1 MNQARTRNPV
11 LLIHG
16 IFDTTRIFRL
26 MSAYLRGQGWEVHSF
41 NLRPNYGLAG
51 LDRLAG
57 QISDYVD
64 KTFPPGQPF
73 DLVGF
78 SMGGIVSRYYVQRL
92 GGLDR
97 VQRLIAISAPHHGT
111 WTAYFYPT
119 LGAAQLRPYS
129 PFLCDL
135 NRDIDA
141 LNQINFT
148 SIWTPFDAMI
158 LPASSSRV
166 PVGEEILIDILLH
179 AWMVRDSR
187 CIKAVEKVLMA
198 PAKIGRRV

>member
-1 MNQARTRNPV
+1 MNQTQTRNPV
-11 LLIHG
+11 VLIHG
-16 IFDTTRIFRL
+16 IFDTAGIFRL
-26 MSAYLRGQGWEVHSF
+26 MSAYLRGRGWDVHSF
-41 NLRPNYGLAG
+41 NLCPNYGLAG
-51 LDRLAG
+51 LDRLAE
-57 QISDYVD
+57 QISHYVE

-97 VQRLIAISAPHHGT
+97 VQRLIAISAPHYGT
-111 WTAYFYPT
+111 WLAYFYPT
-119 LGAAQLRPYS
+119 LGAFQMRPYC

-135 NRDIDA
+135 NRDIETLD
-141 LNQINFT
+141 QINFT

-166 PVGEEILIDILLH
+166 PVGDEILLDVLLH

-187 CIKAVEKVLMA
+187 CIKAVEKALRA
-198 PAKIGRRV
+198 PVTINN